1 MRIVVEPQEG
11 VEDQIH
17 PSPFIDGMKEH
28 GFSSQFFF
36 NSWDELLNVGL
47 MLFKLTLVRM
57 MWWFPCRLIR
67 RYFKAVSKKAP
78 VYMVYEVL
86 AGAPMILL
94 PIGVMLGPK
103 GGMGSI
109 NIQSKVNLAVFVS
122 YSFFLF
128 VAPFLIFYCE
138 VELERRSQLQ
148 KERARRREAEK
159 RKEEKRKEERMKARE
174 EGKGGEK
181 GEGGI
186 NVDKG
191 RGETESENSVQP
203 IEIELF
209 PRQKEGKGVEEEK
222 AELATTE
229 KQLTR

>member
-67 RYFKAVSKKAP
+67 RYFKEVSKKAP
-78 VYMVYEVL
+78 VYIVYEVL

-128 VAPFLIFYCE
+128 VAPFLIFYYE
-138 VELERRSQLQ
+138 VELERKSQLQ
-148 KERARRREAEK
+148 KERARRREAQP
-159 RKEEKRKEERMKARE
+159 
-174 EGKGGEK
+174 GQ
-181 GEGGI
+181 
-186 NVDKG
+186 
-191 RGETESENSVQP
+191 SVEALLEQLP
-203 IEIELF
+203 SA
-209 PRQKEGKGVEEEK
+209 VEPP
-222 AELATTE
+222 LA
-229 KQLTR
+229 